1 MSNEK
6 FQPVIHGYVSQYIG
20 KVEATLIDDIDH
32 YKIDDDLVNAIGL
45 CWDWMVCSVQ
55 QRYAYTHLIAAS
67 ILYRR
72 SCQMRWD
79 ATRGDHPLNI
89 AGYEQTRCDAET
101 LEDAGH
107 AINSRPDVGP
117 AWGPAYM
124 RLRLE
129 MGSYKMLSPR
139 ADGVRIEY
147 YPIQDQKA
155 S

>member
-1 MSNEK
+1 MEDEK
-6 FQPVIHGYVSQYIG
+6 VEQVIEDYVCQYLV
-20 KVEATLIDDIDH
+20 KVEATLLRPISGYQIA
-32 YKIDDDLVNAIGL
+32 DDLIARIGL
-45 CWDWMVCSVQ
+45 CWDWVACSVQ

-79 ATRGDHPLNI
+79 ARRWDHPLNV
-89 AGYEQTRCDAET
+89 AAYEQTRCDAAA
-101 LEDAGH
+101 LEEAGH
-107 AINSRPDVGP
+107 AISRRPDAEP
-117 AWGPAYM
+117 TWGPAYM

-147 YPIQDQKA
+147 YPI
-155 S
+155 